1 MNVYVFYIKN
11 NFTNTNEF
19 LGVSSNL
26 EIGYEQAKKYIES
39 NYYNYGLTE
48 GKTVTKKIINNLI
61 TYTIET
67 INNFNS

>member
-19 LGVSSNL
+19 LGVASNL

-48 GKTVTKKIINNLI
+48 GKTVTKN
-61 TYTIET
+61 
-67 INNFNS
+67 